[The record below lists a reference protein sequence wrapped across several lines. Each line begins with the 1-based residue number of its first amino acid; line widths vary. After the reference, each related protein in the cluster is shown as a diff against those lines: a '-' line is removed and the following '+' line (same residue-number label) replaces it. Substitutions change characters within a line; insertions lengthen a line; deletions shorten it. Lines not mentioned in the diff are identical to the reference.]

1 MTQPLMPKATAVW
14 LIDNTALTFDQIA
27 DFCSLHILEVK
38 GIADGDVDHGIRGAD
53 PIAAGQ
59 LTRLEIEDCQKDS
72 NSRLKAIQKRDDLP
86 EVARRV
92 GKKYTPLSK
101 RQDRPDSIFWLVR
114 NHPELLDSQIG
125 KLVGTTKS
133 TIQSIRDRTHW
144 NSANLT
150 PLDPVSVGLCS
161 QVDLDKAVQKA
172 FKRIEKRKAEDQD
185 SIISTGITEPDDFK
199 VEQNKETSLENNNEK
214 KEIIVEEHTE
224 EGPNKEYTSD
234 NVFAK
239 LNELKE
245 SE

>member
-14 LIDNTALTFDQIA
+14 LIDNTALTFEQIA

-72 NSRLKAIQKRDDLP
+72 KSKLKAIQKRDDLP

-101 RQDRPDSIFWLVR
+101 RSDRPDSIFWLVR
-114 NHPELLDSQIG
+114 NHPELLDSQVG

-144 NSANLT
+144 NSSNLT
-150 PLDPVSVGLCS
+150 PVDPVSVGLCS
-161 QVDLDKAVQKA
+161 QLDLDKAVQKA
-172 FKRIEKRKAEDQD
+172 FKRIEKRKADEQEG
-185 SIISTGITEPDDFK
+185 SIDTGISEPDDFK
-199 VEQNKETSLENNNEK
+199 VNEASNVSTESDIDQ
-214 KEIIVEEHTE
+214 KEIIAEVEKE
-224 EGPNKEYTSD
+224 EDPKKEYTSD
-234 NVFAK
+234 SVFGK

>member
-14 LIDNTALTFDQIA
+14 LIDNTALTFEQIA

-72 NSRLKAIQKRDDLP
+72 KSKLKAIQKRDDLP

-101 RQDRPDSIFWLVR
+101 RSDRPDSIFWLVR
-114 NHPELLDSQIG
+114 NHPELLDSQVG

-144 NSANLT
+144 NSSNLT
-150 PLDPVSVGLCS
+150 PVDPVSVGLCS
-161 QVDLDKAVQKA
+161 QIDLDKAVQKA
-172 FKRIEKRKAEDQD
+172 FKRIEKRKADEQEG
-185 SIISTGITEPDDFK
+185 SIDTGISEPDDFK
-199 VEQNKETSLENNNEK
+199 VNEASNVSIEADIDQ
-214 KEIIVEEHTE
+214 KEIIVEIEKE
-224 EGPNKEYTSD
+224 EDPKKEYTSD
-234 NVFAK
+234 SVFGK

>member
-14 LIDNTALTFDQIA
+14 LIDNTALTFEQIA

-72 NSRLKAIQKRDDLP
+72 KSKLKAIQKRDDLP

-101 RQDRPDSIFWLVR
+101 RSDRPDSIFWLVR
-114 NHPELLDSQIG
+114 NHPELLDSQVG

-144 NSANLT
+144 NSSNLT
-150 PLDPVSVGLCS
+150 PVDPVSVGLCS
-161 QVDLDKAVQKA
+161 QLDLDKAVQKA
-172 FKRIEKRKAEDQD
+172 FKRIEKRKADEQEG
-185 SIISTGITEPDDFK
+185 SIDTGISEPDDFK
-199 VEQNKETSLENNNEK
+199 VNEASNVSTETDIDQ
-214 KEIIVEEHTE
+214 KEIIAEVEKE
-224 EGPNKEYTSD
+224 EDPKKEYTSD
-234 NVFAK
+234 SVFGK